1 MRITDI
7 QTYIVWGGAKDP
19 NVRKNFADKN
29 FCFVVVDT
37 DEGIYGV
44 GEAGLS
50 SRELAVQGAVEHL
63 KQFLIGR
70 DPFQIERL
78 WQEMF
83 RGAFFAAGNVT
94 TSAIAAI
101 DIALWDIKGK
111 ALGVPV
117 YELLGGLARDRVLCY
132 GHIRG
137 ATPEALV
144 EAARGCVDDGWK
156 VLRWSMS
163 VFPGPIYEPRE
174 AVGKVLAQFEAL
186 RNEFGP
192 SLELIHDMH
201 QRLDPP
207 EAIELCRAAE
217 PYRPFFMEDPVRAEG
232 ISTLRLVRQHVS
244 VPIAVGEQLAHKW
257 EFKDVIAEQLTDYA
271 RVDVC
276 IAGGITETRKIANWA
291 EAYYIRLAT
300 HNPLGPVSAA
310 ACLQVNLATANVGIQ
325 EQPVRPDRL
334 LPDVVSVA
342 IDWQDGYLLPTTI
355 PGLGVE
361 FDREA
366 ARKSPYRP
374 HETPHLTRIDGSV
387 TNW

>member
-1 MRITDI
+1 MKITNVE
-7 QTYIVWGGAKDP
+7 TFIVWGGANDSAL
-19 NVRKNFADKN
+19 RKNFQEKN

-44 GEAGLS
+44 GESGLS
-50 SRELAVQGAVEHL
+50 SRELAVQGAVEHF

-83 RGAFFAAGNVT
+83 RGAFFPAGNIL
-94 TSAIAAI
+94 TSALAAI

-117 YELLGGLARDRVLCY
+117 YELLGGLARDKVLCY

-137 ATPEALV
+137 ATPEELV
-144 EAARGCVDDGWK
+144 EAARPRVEEGWK

-163 VFPGPIYEPRE
+163 VFPGTVFEPRE
-174 AVGKVLAQFEAL
+174 SVPLVLAHFDAL
-186 RNEFGP
+186 KKEFG
-192 SLELIHDMH
+192 SKLDLIHDMH
-201 QRLDPP
+201 ARLDPP
-207 EAIELCRAAE
+207 EAIELCRATE
-217 PYRPFFMEDPVRAEG
+217 QYRPFFMEDPVRAEG
-232 ISTLRLVRQHVS
+232 LHTLRLVRQHTN

-257 EFKDVIAEQLTDYA
+257 EFRDVIAEQLTDYA

-291 EAYYIRLAT
+291 EGYYIRLAT
-300 HNPLGPVSAA
+300 HNPLGPVSSA

-325 EQPVRPDRL
+325 EQPVRPDTL
-334 LPDVVSVA
+334 IPDVVTTH
-342 IDWQDGYLLPTTI
+342 IDFEDGYLLPTTI
-355 PGLGVE
+355 PGIGVE
-361 FDREA
+361 FNREA
-366 ARKSPYRP
+366 ARKNPYRP
-374 HETPHLTRIDGSV
+374 HETTHLTRRDGSF